1 MHLIIMG
8 APGAGKGTYAEGI
21 SKYYGIPHISTGE
34 IFRDAISRETPM
46 GILAKMYI
54 DKGQL
59 VPDDVANAIVEERIK
74 QEDCQK
80 GFLFDGFPRTLNQ
93 AIEFEKVLEKIGK
106 QLDAAI
112 NIDVPEKMII
122 ERIVHRRI
130 CTKCGK
136 SFNVVTLPPKQE
148 NICDDC
154 GAELYQ
160 RDDDNYE
167 TIRKRL
173 DVYYDLTMP
182 LIDFYKSLNK
192 LVNIDGVGKKEE
204 VTKLIIDSLEALW

>member
-34 IFRDAISRETPM
+34 IFRDAISKETPM

-112 NIDVPEKMII
+112 NIDVPEEVII

-204 VTKLIIDSLEALW
+204 VTKLIIDSLEAL

>member
-34 IFRDAISRETPM
+34 IFRDAISKETPM

-59 VPDDVANAIVEERIK
+59 VPDDIANAIVEERIK

-112 NIDVPEKMII
+112 NIDVPEEVII

>member
-34 IFRDAISRETPM
+34 IFRDAISKETPM

-59 VPDDVANAIVEERIK
+59 VPDDIANAIVEERIK

-112 NIDVPEKMII
+112 NIDVPEEVII

-136 SFNVVTLPPKQE
+136 SFNMVTLPPKQE

-204 VTKLIIDSLEALW
+204 VTKLIIDSLEAL

>member
-34 IFRDAISRETPM
+34 IFRDAISKETPM

-59 VPDDVANAIVEERIK
+59 VPDDIANAIVEERIK

-112 NIDVPEKMII
+112 NIDVPEEVII

-182 LIDFYKSLNK
+182 LIDFYKNLNK

-204 VTKLIIDSLEALW
+204 VTKLIIDSLEAL

>member
-34 IFRDAISRETPM
+34 IFRDAISKETPM

-59 VPDDVANAIVEERIK
+59 VPDDIANAIVEERIK

-112 NIDVPEKMII
+112 NIDVPEEVII

-182 LIDFYKSLNK
+182 LIDFYKNLNK

>member
-34 IFRDAISRETPM
+34 IFRDAISKETPM

-112 NIDVPEKMII
+112 NIDVPEEVII

>member
-34 IFRDAISRETPM
+34 IFRDAISKETPM

-59 VPDDVANAIVEERIK
+59 VPDDIANAIVEERIK

-112 NIDVPEKMII
+112 NIDVPEEVII

-204 VTKLIIDSLEALW
+204 VTKLIIDSLEAL

>member
-21 SKYYGIPHISTGE
+21 SKYYSIPHISTGE
-34 IFRDAISRETPM
+34 IFRDAISKETPM
-46 GILAKMYI
+46 GVLAKMYI
-54 DKGQL
+54 DRGQL
-59 VPDDVANAIVEERIK
+59 VPDDIANAIVEERIRR
-74 QEDCQK
+74 EDCK
-80 GFLFDGFPRTLNQ
+80 NGFLFDGFPRTLNQ

-112 NIDVPEKMII
+112 NIDVHEDVII

-173 DVYYDLTMP
+173 DVYYDLTLP
-182 LIDFYKSLNK
+182 LIDFYKDLNK
-192 LVNIDGVGKKEE
+192 LVNIDGVGKKEV
-204 VTKLIIDSLEALW
+204 VTQQIIDSLEAL